1 MATRAAAANVR
12 AELGRQRRTRRDLAA
27 AMGVDEHRV
36 SKRVR
41 GLVPFSA
48 DELAVAAEFLQVSVD
63 DLTGASTSATRRPAA
78 GVA

>member
-1 MATRAAAANVR
+1 M
-12 AELGRQRRTRRDLAA
+12 
-27 AMGVDEHRV
+27 